1 MQLNENSVK
10 QQHEDEQ
17 QKQKVAEKRGN
28 LYEEPGLLRLYTT
41 FGFT

>member
-1 MQLNENSVK
+1 MIRDQDIER
-10 QQHEDEQ
+10 
-17 QKQKVAEKRGN
+17 EKGGFKMGN